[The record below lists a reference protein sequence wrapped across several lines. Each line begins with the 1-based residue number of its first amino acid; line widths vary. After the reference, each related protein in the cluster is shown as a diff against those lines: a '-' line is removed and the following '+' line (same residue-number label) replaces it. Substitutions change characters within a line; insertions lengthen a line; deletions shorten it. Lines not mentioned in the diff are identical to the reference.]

1 MSWFRR
7 SAQPPPLPAQVRAGL
22 ALPRGERLLAHAMLT
37 NGGWVVA
44 TTSALVLV
52 DPVNGPDAGPGT
64 PRARYLWHDVA
75 EANWDPHE
83 RVVDVH
89 WAHPSPSPLRLQ
101 LEDHETFLP
110 EVLRE
115 RVMST
120 YVLSQR
126 VIVRGKRG
134 VTVAIRRHSVDGS
147 LLSQAVADDGVDLE
161 RPKVASEV
169 ASLTRELAAQVGLV
183 L

>member
-1 MSWFRR
+1 MSWLRR

-22 ALPRGERLLAHAMLT
+22 ALPRGERVLAHAMLT

-44 TTSALVLV
+44 TSSALMLV
-52 DPVNGPDAGPGT
+52 DPVTGANAGPGT
-64 PRARYLWHDVA
+64 PRARHLWHEVA
-75 EANWDPHE
+75 EAIWDPSEH
-83 RVVDVH
+83 VVDVH
-89 WAHPSPSPLRLQ
+89 WALPLPSLRLL
-101 LEDHETFLP
+101 LEDHQTFLP

-126 VIVRGKRG
+126 LALQGKRG

-161 RPKVASEV
+161 RPQVADRV
-169 ASLTRELAAQVGLV
+169 ATLTRELAAQVGLR